1 MTAAIPAALGI
12 SAGLVGI
19 ADTVPYVRDT
29 LRGSTR
35 PHRGAWLIW
44 SVLAVVVC
52 LSQRADG
59 ASWTLAMAGTQAV
72 VTSFVFV
79 LAIRW
84 GEGGVSPAEAGTIAL
99 AGAGVVVWFIAS
111 EPIVAT
117 AGVMAADVLA
127 ILLMVPKVFRD
138 PESET
143 LATYVLASVCGA
155 LAVGAVGA
163 LDVSLLVYPAYYC
176 LINAGL
182 ATLIATRRGRWL
194 RTPRSGACWSPSP
207 CGS

>member
-1 MTAAIPAALGI
+1 MTAAPAIFGI
-12 SAGLVGI
+12 LAGLVGVV
-19 ADTVPYVRDT
+19 DTVPYVRDT
-29 LRGSTR
+29 LRGTTR

-52 LSQRADG
+52 MSQRADG
-59 ASWTLAMAGTQAV
+59 ADWTLAMAGTQAV

-84 GEGGVSPAEAGTIAL
+84 GEGGVSRAETATMVL
-99 AGAGVVVWFIAS
+99 AAAGVAIWFVAEKPVIAT
-111 EPIVAT
+111 V
-117 AGVMAADVLA
+117 GVMVADLLA
-127 ILLMVPKVFRD
+127 ILMMVPKVYRD
-138 PESET
+138 PNSET

-163 LDVSLLVYPAYYC
+163 FDVSLLMYPIYYC
-176 LINAGL
+176 AINAGL
-182 ATLIATRRGRWL
+182 AALIVSRRGRAL
-194 RTPRSGACWSPSP
+194 RTPRSGACWSPWP

>member
-1 MTAAIPAALGI
+1 MTAAPAIFGI
-12 SAGLVGI
+12 LAGLVGVV
-19 ADTVPYVRDT
+19 DTVPYVRDM
-29 LRGSTR
+29 LRGTTR

-44 SVLAVVVC
+44 SVLAIVVC

-59 ASWTLAMAGTQAV
+59 AAWTLAMAGTQAV
-72 VTSFVFV
+72 VTTFVFV

-84 GEGGVSPAEAGTIAL
+84 GEGGLSTAEAATMAL
-99 AGAGVVVWFIAS
+99 AGAGVAVWFVAE

-117 AGVMAADVLA
+117 TGVMIADLLA
-127 ILLMVPKVFRD
+127 IAMMVPKVYRD
-138 PESET
+138 PGSET

-163 LDVSLLVYPAYYC
+163 FDVSLLIYPAYYC
-176 LINAGL
+176 VINAGISL
-182 ATLIATRRGRWL
+182 LIVSRRGRAL
-194 RTPRSGACWSPSP
+194 RTPRSAACWWPWP